1 MNQEINTQTTKEI
14 VYGAAPTGWRIR
26 PLGIMEKNPPNA
38 WCMCTILVLETNA
51 KPIP

>member
-14 VYGAAPTGWRIR
+14 VYGAAPTGWHIR
-26 PLGIMEKNPPNA
+26 PLGIMEKKSPK
-38 WCMCTILVLETNA
+38 CLVYVCDPCAKNNA